1 MDNTAPKQPLILVVD
16 DAVDIATVQKFIL
29 EVMGKY
35 RAEMATSGTK
45 ALEKARTLHPD
56 LILLD
61 SIMPPPN
68 GWECCK
74 ILKQDPE
81 TQHIP
86 ILMCGTL
93 SGEEYR
99 TKSLEAGAL
108 DYVVLPRGAQ
118 DIVEL
123 VRRVLASNQR

>member
-1 MDNTAPKQPLILVVD
+1 MDNTEPKQPLILVVD
-16 DAVDIATVQKFIL
+16 DAIDIATVQKIIM
-29 EVMGKY
+29 EVVGKY

-45 ALEKARTLHPD
+45 ALEIARTQHPD
-56 LILLD
+56 LILMD
-61 SIMPPPN
+61 SIMPQPD

-108 DYVVLPRGAQ
+108 DYVVLPRAAQ

-123 VRRVLASNQR
+123 VRRVLASAQG